1 MFNVK
6 EDGGNGWMQ
15 GIEERGE
22 GEHDYGQS
30 SRPIWKVKSAVN
42 GEKEPGDRTIFNF
55 LCLF

>member
-1 MFNVK
+1 MNAR
-6 EDGGNGWMQ
+6 D
-15 GIEERGE
+15 RGKRR

-55 LCLF
+55 LSLF